1 MISHLDFRGH
11 WASQDSPG
19 KWSSD
24 AVSRSEAAED
34 ITDDGAPL
42 TWQDKVNVV
51 RTRRH
56 ISDLNAAVK
65 EKEDVVTC
73 KRLVRH
79 FQFSLSPRKSEGLCF
94 YRHWFVCLSVCLSV
108 CLLPR

>member
-1 MISHLDFRGH
+1 VISHLDFRGH

-79 FQFSLSPRKSEGLCF
+79 FQFSLSLRKRGIMFLPAL
-94 YRHWFVCLSVCLSV
+94 VCLSVCLFV
-108 CLLPR
+108 TTITK